1 MPSPM
6 EPTVAVD
13 FGTSTILVAVRR
25 GLDDPDPTI
34 PIGKTTPWMPSL
46 IGVDSHGSYVFGED
60 CDDLPD
66 SQLCRSIK
74 TRLGAGEES
83 YEFKL
88 ADSSVTTRSIDEMIE
103 KLFEEALDRARQNA
117 DADDRPYLERL
128 RPVHLCCPANWIS
141 EPRRRLGK
149 IAEGAGLLTSPDE
162 IVDEPIAAGVS
173 WVMGHYARFGKY
185 PEGNTLVFDYGGGT
199 LDVAVLK
206 VEHYKGTNEDEADK
220 PEAAGPEITVL
231 SADAHPYAGDEL
243 DEQIFRNL
251 EARLKNASWSGG
263 RSDAEIEQLIR
274 RAARR
279 LKHSLSET
287 EEASVPIP
295 GLEEPVRYTQTE
307 LKRAFKPQLEDA
319 MRFVF
324 HVIGASLARVEGA
337 SYGRIRELGRSPL
350 AGVVDHL
357 LLAGGMSRIPLVRT
371 ELERALR
378 PRGRRPTTRE
388 EGN

>member
-46 IGVDSHGSYVFGED
+46 VGVDSHGSYVFGED

-66 SQLCRSIK
+66 GQVCRSIK
-74 TRLGAGEES
+74 TRLGAGEEL
-83 YEFKL
+83 YDFKL
-88 ADSSVTTRSIDEMIE
+88 ADGRVLTRPVDEMIE
-103 KLFEEALDRARQNA
+103 KLFEEALDRARQRANA
-117 DADDRPYLERL
+117 DVRPYLKEL

-141 EPRRRLGK
+141 EPRDRLNK
-149 IAEGAGLLTSPDE
+149 IAKPAGLLTSPDE

-173 WVMGHYARFGKY
+173 WVMGHYARFGEY

-206 VEHYKGTNEDEADK
+206 VEHHKEADETK
-220 PEAAGPEITVL
+220 AAGPELTVL
-231 SADAHPYAGDEL
+231 AADAHPYAGDKL
-243 DEQIFRNL
+243 DEQIFQDL
-251 EARLKNASWSGG
+251 DARLKKASWSGG
-263 RSDAEIEQLIR
+263 RSGAEIEQLIR